1 MQSTNDEEFSP
12 KIRALAL
19 ALLFAIPFL
28 AYVNTV
34 NNDFVWDD
42 RYVLSENP
50 HVRDLGNIP
59 SFFISSETQASY
71 DMKVY
76 RPLRQAMFAVEY
88 RLFGPGPQ
96 GYHLLSIFIH
106 CLNGLLLFLLLGY
119 LGLSVPLSFVAS
131 MLFSIHPVHTEV
143 VANITGR
150 TDILFLF
157 FYLIGLICAIRSRTG
172 AQTTLCGTAMI
183 AAYCFSLLSK
193 EMAIS
198 FPFMVIL
205 VDCYLER
212 GDIRKLKKRL
222 PAYLVLL
229 ALSLLYLFV
238 RTKAIGEAGAAD
250 YYGDSFWTTMFSE
263 TAIIIR
269 YLKLFLVPYPLSAR
283 YDLVLLESPFNLF
296 TVVFLVLFTGLVVAT
311 VAALSRKTF
320 SLRLLGGWWFVLAL
334 LPVSN
339 IIPIR
344 ASMMAER
351 YLYLPLIGLLILA
364 VSVFKDR
371 EFFRSVLKTRIAFAF
386 FIVIVSVLF
395 TLTVSRNRVWEND
408 LTLFED
414 TAPKAPGSLA
424 VHWNLFTIYQKAG
437 DPQKAAAEF
446 RAMKRINEE
455 TARQYLAIALKY
467 REQGKRT
474 DAMRLAQKALRTKPD
489 LAEAGALLK
498 ELEKNDVIH

>member
-1 MQSTNDEEFSP
+1 MNDNAFSP
-12 KIRALAL
+12 KIRALIL
-19 ALLFAIPFL
+19 ALLFAVPFL

-34 NNDFVWDD
+34 RNDFVWDD

-88 RLFGPGPQ
+88 RVFGLAPE
-96 GYHLLSIFIH
+96 GYHLSSIFIH
-106 CLNGLLLFLLLGY
+106 CLSSMLLFLLLRY
-119 LGLSVPLSFVAS
+119 LGLGIPMSFVAS
-131 MLFSIHPVHTEV
+131 MLYSIHPVHTEV

-172 AQTTLCGTAMI
+172 GRKTLYLAAMSG
-183 AAYCFSLLSK
+183 AYCFSLLSK

-205 VDCYLER
+205 VDCYLEQ
-212 GDIRKLKKRL
+212 GDMRKLKRRL
-222 PAYLVLL
+222 PVYLVLL

-238 RTKAIGEAGAAD
+238 RTRAIGEAGAAD
-250 YYGDSFWTTMFSE
+250 YYGDTFWTTMFSE
-263 TAIIIR
+263 TAIVVR
-269 YLKLFLVPYPLSAR
+269 YLKLFFVPYPLSAR
-283 YDLVLLESPFNLF
+283 YDLFLLESPFNPF
-296 TVVFLVLFTGLVVAT
+296 TIAFLLLFTGLVAAT
-311 VAALSRKTF
+311 VTAFSRKTF
-320 SLRLLGGWWFVLAL
+320 SLPLLGGWWFVLAL

-339 IIPIR
+339 IVPIR

-364 VSVFKDR
+364 VSVFRDR
-371 EFFRSVLKTRIAFAF
+371 EFFRSGRKARIALPVFLVILSAF
-386 FIVIVSVLF
+386 FA
-395 TLTVSRNRVWEND
+395 LTVSRNTVWKSD

-414 TAPKAPGSLA
+414 TAQKAPGSLA
-424 VHWNLFTIYQKAG
+424 VHWNLFDIYQKAG
-437 DPQKAAAEF
+437 DPQKAAAEY

-455 TARQYLAIALKY
+455 TARQYLAVALKY
-467 REQGKRT
+467 REEGKRA
-474 DAMRLAQKALRTKPD
+474 DAIRLAQKALRTKPD
-489 LAEAGALLK
+489 LPEAASLLK
-498 ELEKNDVIH
+498 ELEKSDVIH